1 MKRFAVPLVIVGS
14 LAVLAALVVL
24 LRAITADSPAAP
36 APAATAPPPP
46 ATPTVTATPSPAAPT
61 EAPPVPAPSQ
71 PPKTRTEQ
79 RPSLPTS
86 GAPVADTG
94 SDAPPGT
101 RANTK
106 GLQYG
111 LPHLRERI
119 AANTAQVTACMGG
132 KRPTGDVSLQ
142 FIVAQHAGKYV
153 VEQVDVDGE
162 QTTVQD
168 DALLDC
174 MMNATKKI
182 ELDGLPR
189 EAAAIMVTRV
199 TSVAD
204 GAVTTD
210 KPLKF
215 SYIR

>member
-1 MKRFAVPLVIVGS
+1 MIVGS
-14 LAVLAALVVL
+14 LGVLAALVVL
-24 LRAITADSPAAP
+24 LRAITSDSPAAP
-36 APAATAPPPP
+36 APTATAPPRLT
-46 ATPTVTATPSPAAPT
+46 TPTVTPPPTSPPTTEAPAVPTPPAAPR
-61 EAPPVPAPSQ
+61 
-71 PPKTRTEQ
+71 TRTEQ

-86 GAPVADTG
+86 GGVVADT
-94 SDAPPGT
+94 SNDALPGT
-101 RANTK
+101 KANTK

-119 AANTAQVTACMGG
+119 AANTAQLAACMGG

-142 FIVAQHAGKYV
+142 FIVAQHAGKYI
-153 VEQVDVDGE
+153 VEQVDVDGD

-168 DALLDC
+168 EALLDC